1 MIRRIKERV
10 IFKYSKNYSCE
21 FVNYSYHSLF
31 MAFKLSVFNFVIG
44 FKYFI
49 PGYNSCCHLIKDIPE
64 KRIALFRYSSFCLP
78 FTRLF
83 NNRISSSIFNKFFSI
98 SKFFNIFYFSKEKA
112 SQFFGN
118 TFYRAKDVNLFFRG
132 FRDFIFKSFFEVFN
146 LVFKEEKLFDKELK
160 GGFKSFMRDTNR
172 GFSKGFNG
180 LMGECGRSF

>member
-21 FVNYSYHSLF
+21 FVNY
-31 MAFKLSVFNFVIG
+31 
-44 FKYFI
+44 I

-64 KRIALFRYSSFCLP
+64 KRIALFRNSSFCLP

-83 NNRISSSIFNKFFSI
+83 NNRISSSIFNKFFGI
-98 SKFFNIFYFSKEKA
+98 SKLFNTFYFSKEKA

-118 TFYRAKDVNLFFRG
+118 TLYRAKDVKLFFRG

-146 LVFKEEKLFDKELK
+146 LVFKEEEVFNKELK
-160 GGFKSFMRDTNR
+160 RGFKAFMRDADR
-172 GFSKGFNG
+172 GFSEGFNG
-180 LMGECGRSF
+180 LMGECGRAF